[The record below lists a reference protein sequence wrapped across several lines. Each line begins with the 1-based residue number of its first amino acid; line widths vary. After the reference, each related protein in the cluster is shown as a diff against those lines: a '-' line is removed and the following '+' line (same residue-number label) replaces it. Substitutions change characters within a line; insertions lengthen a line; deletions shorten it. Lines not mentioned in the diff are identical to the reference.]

1 MAKPD
6 ALAHW
11 NALYSAWKGAHTEGR
26 VARAAVT
33 EVLRS
38 GMKPHED
45 EFEAVEALE
54 RLADELSDRLD
65 RLVSTWF
72 G

>member
-1 MAKPD
+1 MANPD

-11 NALYSAWKGAHTEGR
+11 NALHSAWKGAHTEGR
-26 VARAAVT
+26 VARAALT

-38 GMKPHED
+38 GMTPHDD
-45 EFEAVEALE
+45 EFAAVEALE
-54 RLADELSDRLD
+54 QLADGLSDRLD
-65 RLVSTWF
+65 RLVKRWF